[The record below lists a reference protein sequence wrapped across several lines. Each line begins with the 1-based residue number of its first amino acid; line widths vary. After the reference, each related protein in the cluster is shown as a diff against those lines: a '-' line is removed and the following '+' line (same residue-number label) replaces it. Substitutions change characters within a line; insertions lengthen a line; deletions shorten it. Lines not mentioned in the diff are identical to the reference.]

1 MVLLTYPEHV
11 RLRMIE
17 LRKTRSL
24 SQSEFGT
31 YLGLSYQTISSLE
44 LGRHEWSLAHI
55 QTALLRFELPPN
67 YFNVIDADVSEETT
81 NTLRR
86 DTSKFLGSLSGLSAE
101 SKKALYKYSL
111 LSDEQRDAIDKL
123 ILSASKKKNAMLVQA
138 ILSILR
144 ESCK

>member
-1 MVLLTYPEHV
+1 MALLTYPEHV
-11 RLRMIE
+11 RLKMIE
-17 LRKTRSL
+17 LRKTRTL
-24 SQSEFGT
+24 SQSEFGS
-31 YLGLSYQTISSLE
+31 YLGLSYQTVSSLE
-44 LGRHEWSLAHI
+44 LGRHEWSLTHI

-67 YFNVIDADVSEETT
+67 YFNVLDDSLSEETT

-111 LSDEQRDAIDKL
+111 LNDEQRDAIDKL
-123 ILSASKKKNAMLVQA
+123 ILSTAKKKNSALVRA
-138 ILSILR
+138 ILAILR

>member
-1 MVLLTYPEHV
+1 MALLTYPEHV
-11 RLRMIE
+11 RLKMIE
-17 LRKTRSL
+17 LRKTRAL
-24 SQSEFGT
+24 SQSEFGS
-31 YLGLSYQTISSLE
+31 YLGLSYQTVSSLE
-44 LGRHEWSLAHI
+44 LGRHEWSLTHI

-67 YFNVIDADVSEETT
+67 YFNVLDDSLSEETT

-111 LSDEQRDAIDKL
+111 LNDEQRNAIDKL
-123 ILSASKKKNAMLVQA
+123 ILSTAKKKNSALVRA
-138 ILSILR
+138 ILAILR